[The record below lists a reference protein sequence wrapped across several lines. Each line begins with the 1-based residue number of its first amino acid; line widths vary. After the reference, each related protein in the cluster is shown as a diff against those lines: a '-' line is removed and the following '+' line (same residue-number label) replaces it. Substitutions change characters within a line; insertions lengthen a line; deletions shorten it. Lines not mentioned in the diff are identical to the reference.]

1 MVICVVIAIGGA
13 IDCCVVGAIV
23 VAATNVGSY
32 RALRPA
38 MSSSDSLSEV
48 VLT

>member
-1 MVICVVIAIGGA
+1 MVICVVIGGA
-13 IDCCVVGAIV
+13 IDSCVVSATV

-38 MSSSDSLSEV
+38 MSSSDSLRVV

>member
-1 MVICVVIAIGGA
+1 MVIGVVIGGA

-23 VAATNVGSY
+23 VGATIVGPY

>member
-1 MVICVVIAIGGA
+1 MVICVVIGGA

-23 VAATNVGSY
+23 DAATNVGSY

>member
-1 MVICVVIAIGGA
+1 MVICVVIGGA

-23 VAATNVGSY
+23 VAAINFGSY

-38 MSSSDSLSEV
+38 LSSSDSLREV

>member
-1 MVICVVIAIGGA
+1 MVICVVIGGA
-13 IDCCVVGAIV
+13 IDCCVVGANV
-23 VAATNVGSY
+23 VAATTVGSY

-38 MSSSDSLSEV
+38 MSSSDSPKEV

>member
-1 MVICVVIAIGGA
+1 MVICVVIAGGA

-38 MSSSDSLSEV
+38 MSSSDSLRVV

>member
-1 MVICVVIAIGGA
+1 MVIGVVIGGA
-13 IDCCVVGAIV
+13 IDCCVVGATV
-23 VAATNVGSY
+23 VATNVGSY

-38 MSSSDSLSEV
+38 MSSSDSLRVV

>member
-1 MVICVVIAIGGA
+1 MVICVVIGDA

-23 VAATNVGSY
+23 VAAINFGSY

-38 MSSSDSLSEV
+38 LSSSDSLREV